1 MDGADDSLLT
11 HRTSTLLQLSLNRV
25 ELDGEGGMQV
35 RGCASPVKGAA
46 FGSLAAPGPAAPQQ
60 DHRQPGS
67 SASLLE
73 AAARL
78 QGMGGRSVALGRR
91 V

>member
-1 MDGADDSLLT
+1 M
-11 HRTSTLLQLSLNRV
+11 QLSLNRV
-25 ELDGEGGMQV
+25 EVDGEGGMQV

-46 FGSLAAPGPAAPQQ
+46 FGSRAAPGPAPPPNGQQ
-60 DHRQPGS
+60 QGS

-78 QGMGGRSVALGRR
+78 QGMGGRSVALGKR